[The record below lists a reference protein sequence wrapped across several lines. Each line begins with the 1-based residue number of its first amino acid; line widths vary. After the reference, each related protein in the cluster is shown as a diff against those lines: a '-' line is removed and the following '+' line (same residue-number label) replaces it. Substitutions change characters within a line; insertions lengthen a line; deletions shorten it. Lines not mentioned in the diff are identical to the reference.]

1 MRLSRLS
8 RLAIHG
14 ILLAAVPTVAAAQRR
29 QAPPVAIGALSG
41 ASVVTSEP
49 GDSYGTGVQV
59 GALAELRTPVD
70 WLAVRLDLGYRHF
83 GMESFSAID
92 QNGRPTGEQYR
103 QRMRLLS
110 GTADVVVRIPDLRTR
125 VRPYA
130 LAGVGRYRRAY
141 RIEPSG
147 GGEAGSASFSSNG
160 VNAGAG
166 LEAALSRVTVFAE
179 ARYERL
185 RHAQLALVP
194 ISVGVRVP

>member
-1 MRLSRLS
+1 MRLP
-8 RLAIHG
+8 RLAIHSV
-14 ILLAAVPTVAAAQRR
+14 LLAAVPIVATAQRR
-29 QAPPVAIGALSG
+29 EAPPVAVGALSG

-49 GDSYGTGVQV
+49 GDSYRTGVQV

-83 GMESFSAID
+83 GMQSFSAID
-92 QNGRPTGEQYR
+92 QNGRPTGEEYR

-110 GTADVVVRIPDLRTR
+110 GTADVVVRIPDLRAR

-141 RIEPSG
+141 RIAASDGREI
-147 GGEAGSASFSSNG
+147 GSARFSSNG

-166 LEAALSRVTVFAE
+166 LEAALTRVTVFAE
-179 ARYERL
+179 ARYERV
-185 RHAQLALVP
+185 RHAQLGLVP
-194 ISVGVRVP
+194 IDIGIRVP